1 MNHLIL
7 VFLFTTGQ
15 VQFTT
20 FGAETAPIT
29 SLQDN
34 ESNRLAFDKW
44 LHEQAAKEGAK
55 VCAVVPS
62 YSHKS
67 ALHQPLFDLLT
78 QRGDA
83 LPGIWEQQD
92 GIRHIFKMPNDA
104 ELSVEDAVKFCK
116 LAARVAFKNTSGQ

>member
-1 MNHLIL
+1 MNQLIL

-15 VQFTT
+15 VQFTS
-20 FGAETAPIT
+20 FGSETAAVVF
-29 SLQDN
+29 LQDN
-34 ESNRLAFDKW
+34 ESNRPVFEKW
-44 LHEQAAKEGAK
+44 LQEQTTKEGAK

-83 LPGIWEQQD
+83 LPGIWEELD
-92 GIRHIFKMPNDA
+92 GVRQIFKQSPNKP
-104 ELSVEDAVKFCK
+104 LSIEDAVKFCK
-116 LAARVAFKNTSGQ
+116 LAAPVAFKSAGSQ

>member
-1 MNHLIL
+1 MNSLIL

-20 FGAETAPIT
+20 FGSETVAVET
-29 SLQDN
+29 LQDN
-34 ESNRLAFDKW
+34 EGNRSTFERW
-44 LHEQAAKEGAK
+44 LQVQTAKEGAK

-83 LPGIWEQQD
+83 LPGIWEQQE
-92 GIRHIFKMPNDA
+92 GIRQVFKMPANA
-104 ELSVEDAVKFCK
+104 ELSVDDAVNYCK
-116 LAARVAFKNTSGQ
+116 LATRVAFKNTGGR

>member
-20 FGAETAPIT
+20 FGAETVAVT

-34 ESNRLAFDKW
+34 DSSRPAFEQW
-44 LHEQAAKEGAK
+44 LQEQAAKEGAK

-62 YSHKS
+62 YSYKS
-67 ALHQPLFDLLT
+67 PLHTPLFDLLT

-83 LPGIWEQQD
+83 LPGIWEKHD
-92 GIRHIFKMPNDA
+92 GVRQIFNKSGDLK
-104 ELSVEDAVKFCK
+104 LSIEDAVSFCK
-116 LAARVAFKNTSGQ
+116 LAAPVAFKNTDCQ